1 MQRDFCFS
9 LSFQTKYLTLININ
23 QNYLIRTRL
32 ARTNSLAIVHSASYN
47 TFSRL
52 EVILRQNVGCSL
64 ITTGHEAPRSYQSA
78 QGRITQGCG
87 DDGYGSERPA
97 DKEGGL
103 RTQGMRTEWQMGMER
118 RSQEWEWR
126 WRNDSTCGVC
136 VYVRIYIYLY
146 RTTMSAAA
154 AGATLSP
161 LWHRSTTRND
171 FLSWLAHRTRSLT

>member
-47 TFSRL
+47 AFSRL

-136 VYVRIYIYLY
+136 VYVRIYISTYTERRCLLPRLEPRCRRCGIDPPLATTFCRGS
-146 RTTMSAAA
+146 RTERD
-154 AGATLSP
+154 L
-161 LWHRSTTRND
+161 
-171 FLSWLAHRTRSLT
+171 